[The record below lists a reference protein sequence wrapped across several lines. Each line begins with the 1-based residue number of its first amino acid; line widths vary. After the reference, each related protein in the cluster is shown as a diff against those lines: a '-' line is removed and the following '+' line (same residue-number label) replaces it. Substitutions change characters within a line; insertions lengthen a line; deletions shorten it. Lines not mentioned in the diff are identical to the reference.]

1 MKYYIG
7 QKATFEKRI
16 MKKDVLDFARITGD
30 NNPIHINDKYAKKS
44 RFGKPIVHGILCSG
58 LLSSVIAGKLPG
70 EGTIYLGQELKFT
83 APVYHDD
90 LLIAE
95 VEIED
100 IIVEKK
106 HIILKTTV
114 RKDDNTIVIEGKA
127 RVKVNEL

>member
-70 EGTIYLGQELKFT
+70 EGTIYLGQELKFI

-114 RKDDNTIVIEGKA
+114 RKVDNTIVIEGKA